1 MTYIW
6 YEVFPVTLADRR
18 PMLLQDTAHPPCSPW
33 MLPHQPTIHPNTVVI
48 DYLNHAL
55 GQSVCSERTIVHSTS
70 WRYDAAHD
78 WMLLTYLAI
87 LPQTQWQ
94 TRLQEDSRIVLAPI
108 GEITA
113 QYGDQLFPPEQIE
126 RQHVLAHALD
136 HLASLN
142 TYDLSIQTTL
152 EAEWQAI
159 LRSRQPKPAGCLQR
173 SLPFAS
179 VPTLHTGEVTIHTDR
194 TQSAVLITS
203 T

>member
-6 YEVFPVTLADRR
+6 YEVFPVTLVDKH
-18 PMLLQDTAHPPCSPW
+18 PTLLQDAAHPACSPW
-33 MLPHQPTIHPNTVVI
+33 MVPQQPNIHPNTVVI
-48 DYLNHAL
+48 DYLATLL
-55 GQSVCSERTIVHSTS
+55 GKAVYSEKTIVHSTS

-78 WMLLTYLAI
+78 WILLTYLAI
-87 LPQTQWQ
+87 LPQAHWQ
-94 TRLQEDSRIVLAPI
+94 VRLQPTSRITLTPV

-152 EAEWQAI
+152 EIEWQTL

-173 SLPFAS
+173 SPHLAS
-179 VPTLHTGEVTIHTDR
+179 SPALHADEIAIHTDLA
-194 TQSAVLITS
+194 QPAVLIAS